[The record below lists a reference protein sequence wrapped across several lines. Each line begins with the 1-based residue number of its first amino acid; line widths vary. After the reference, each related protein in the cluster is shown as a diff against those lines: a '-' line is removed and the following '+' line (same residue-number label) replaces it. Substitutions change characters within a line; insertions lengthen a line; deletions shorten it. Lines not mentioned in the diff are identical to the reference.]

1 MKTAIMSLMIW
12 SWLKN
17 NCSKLLELSQ
27 WMVKQ
32 ICQECGPTVK
42 FPYFLIPQST
52 LTSKIIYG
60 KLQPNSILKWMDA
73 YGWRKFNHVL
83 FLFTFAR
90 MHCTERFP
98 FIILGLFEILTL
110 KPFPGIQ
117 KPFQMIVCKKYN
129 GFDKNLASF

>member
-17 NCSKLLELSQ
+17 NCSNLLELSQ
-27 WMVKQ
+27 WTVKQ

-42 FPYFLIPQST
+42 FPYFLMPQST

-73 YGWRKFNHVL
+73 YGWRKFYCLISFHICKDALQWKLSFYISWPLWN
-83 FLFTFAR
+83 FNSRTFSWNSK
-90 MHCTERFP
+90 TFP
-98 FIILGLFEILTL
+98 NDYSWKI
-110 KPFPGIQ
+110 
-117 KPFQMIVCKKYN
+117 
-129 GFDKNLASF
+129 